1 MTKRLKKSIVV
12 GAFIT
17 TNIMWAAYVGISR
30 HDYRLNVETL
40 ADTNKMQ
47 EEQIADRNKTN
58 EQLVADNEAIKAE
71 YKELEE
77 SYASLDS
84 EIATMVNNLK
94 DKEDKKAADEARLA
108 NAPVAGNNNADM
120 SQYNVSYSGNVLTPS
135 AGTVQGP
142 SGKETYYNL
151 DMSGVVNIMRDLGY
165 NEADYPYWV
174 REDGAKMLGNY
185 IMTAASFDIRPR
197 GTVVQTSL
205 GTGLVCDT
213 GGFAFSNPTQLDIAT
228 AW

>member
-1 MTKRLKKSIVV
+1 
-12 GAFIT
+12 
-17 TNIMWAAYVGISR
+17 
-30 HDYRLNVETL
+30 
-40 ADTNKMQ
+40 
-47 EEQIADRNKTN
+47 
-58 EQLVADNEAIKAE
+58 
-71 YKELEE
+71 
-77 SYASLDS
+77 
-84 EIATMVNNLK
+84 
-94 DKEDKKAADEARLA
+94 
-108 NAPVAGNNNADM
+108 
-120 SQYNVSYSGNVLTPS
+120 
-135 AGTVQGP
+135 
-142 SGKETYYNL
+142 
-151 DMSGVVNIMRDLGY
+151 MRDLGY